1 MKAQQMKMAE
11 DQVYGILT
19 HTDIQVSLQDFKW
32 LSFFI
37 VLDFLATAF
46 VKKKRKNSRAK
57 LVFVEG
63 L

>member
-19 HTDIQVSLQDFKW
+19 HTDIQVSLDDFKW
-32 LSFFI
+32 LFFFI

-46 VKKKRKNSRAK
+46 VKKKKKNGK
-57 LVFVEG
+57 IQGQIGFC
-63 L
+63 